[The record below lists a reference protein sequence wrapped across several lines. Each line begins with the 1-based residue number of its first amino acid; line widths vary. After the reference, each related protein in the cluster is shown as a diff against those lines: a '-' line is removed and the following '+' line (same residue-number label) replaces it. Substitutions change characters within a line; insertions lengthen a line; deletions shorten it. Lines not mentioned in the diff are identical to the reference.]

1 MNESHQN
8 WYNIRQIENIDTP
21 ALVVYPERVKAN
33 IEAAVQMVKDPARLR
48 PHVKTNKTIEVTQM
62 MMEAGISK
70 FKCATI
76 AEMEML
82 ALAGAKDVLLSYQ
95 PVGPKIKRMTR
106 VIKSY
111 PDVKFACLIDH
122 PDAAAQLAQAMK
134 ELDIKLP
141 VYLDLNVGTNR
152 TGISP
157 GEEAL
162 DLYESA
168 SKMQGI
174 SMIGLHIY
182 DGHFRQKDIKERKA
196 ASDEAFAPVEAMV
209 NTLKDKGYSAPV
221 VVAGGTPTFPIHL
234 QRENVICSPGTF
246 VYWDAGY
253 AAVLPEQ
260 PFNFAALV
268 VTRVISFPEKGLI
281 CLDLGHKSI
290 AGENPL
296 ADRVRLIGAEHLQ
309 PVSQSEEHLVMKT
322 DEDHNYQI
330 GDVLYGVPFHI
341 CPTVALYER
350 VWLVKGGELA
360 GEWKVIARNRKLN
373 F

>member
-1 MNESHQN
+1 MKEPHQN
-8 WYNIRQIENIDTP
+8 WYNIRTIENLDTP

-33 IEAAVQMVKDPARLR
+33 IEAAIKMVKDPVRLR

-62 MMEAGISK
+62 MMEAGITK

-82 ALAGAKDVLLSYQ
+82 ALAGAKDVLLAYQ
-95 PVGPKIKRMTR
+95 PVGPKIKRMAR
-106 VIKSY
+106 VMESY
-111 PDVKFACLIDH
+111 PNVQFSCLIDH
-122 PDAAAQLAQAMK
+122 PDAATQIAQEMK
-134 ELDIKLP
+134 EMGVELP
-141 VYLDLNVGTNR
+141 VYLDLNVGTDR

-157 GEEAL
+157 GEKAL
-162 DLYESA
+162 DLYETA
-168 SKMQGI
+168 AKMEGI
-174 SMIGLHIY
+174 VMTGLHIY
-182 DGHFRQKDIKERKA
+182 DGHFRQADLKERKA
-196 ASDEAFAPVEAMV
+196 ASDKAFAPVEAMLGA
-209 NTLKDKGYSAPV
+209 LKDKGYPDPV
-221 VVAGGTPTFPIHL
+221 VIAGGTPTFPIHL

-253 AAVLPEQ
+253 AAALPEQ

-268 VTRVISFPEKGLI
+268 ISRVISLPAKGLV

-296 ADRVRLIGAEHLQ
+296 ANRVRFIGAEDLQ

-322 DEDHNYQI
+322 DEDHHYRI

-350 VWLVKGGELA
+350 VRLIKEGELS
-360 GEWKVIARNRKLN
+360 GEWKVIARDRKLN
-373 F
+373 C